1 MRDLYRRNG
10 LEPYES
16 DTQVLERALVGA
28 TEEVEAGRQILLHP
42 HRKALYDRYHADL
55 KLLGDLRSELHL
67 ADAPF
72 CRVDELGDFHVAPS
86 RPEPEPAP
94 AGDAADPA
102 VDRHR
107 GARRQGSR
115 LRHWAGRV
123 LVVAALGL
131 LVAFQTG
138 VRLPW
143 VSEESQASGGGP
155 AQPPGPEDDG
165 NRRFVVGD
173 MIAIHDKPTR
183 KAPVVGQLQRFDIVH
198 IDPRA
203 GGWAR
208 LLNRGQAGFV
218 DTRLLAARSECW
230 SSGLGRPE
238 NGAVLHAGMTGS
250 NGILVRNDSGRDAL
264 IKVSNYLGGSELSL
278 FVRAGSTAG
287 YHKLP
292 GGNFRFEYATGTDF
306 SPYCGAFMNDMVASA
321 ADTAL
326 RLPDKGKGEVVSY
339 TIQGAAHG
347 NFASGRILLD
357 AF

>member
-10 LEPYES
+10 LKPYES
-16 DTQVLERALVGA
+16 DTQALEHALVGA

-55 KLLGDLRSELHL
+55 QLLGDLRGELHL

-86 RPEPEPAP
+86 RPIS
-94 AGDAADPA
+94 DAAQPGDDA
-102 VDRHR
+102 ERMRDRQPI
-107 GARRQGSR
+107 GRRSGSR
-115 LRHWAGRV
+115 LRRWGGRV

-143 VSEESQASGGGP
+143 VSEASQSSVGGP
-155 AQPPGPEDDG
+155 GEPPGPEDDG

-173 MIAIHDKPTR
+173 MIAIHEKPSR
-183 KAPVVGQLQRFDIVH
+183 KSPVIGQLNKHDIVH
-198 IDPRA
+198 IDARA

-208 LLNRGQAGFV
+208 LLNRSHSGFV
-218 DTRLLAARSECW
+218 DTRYLAARSECW
-230 SSGLGRPE
+230 SSGIRRPE
-238 NGAVLHAGMTGS
+238 NGAVLHAGMTGANS
-250 NGILVRNDSGRDAL
+250 IRVRNDSGRDAL

-278 FVRAGSTAG
+278 YVRAGSTAG
-287 YHKLP
+287 YQKLP
-292 GGNFRFEYATGTDF
+292 GGNYRFEYATGTDF

-321 ADTAL
+321 ADAAL
-326 RLPDKGKGEVVSY
+326 RLPDEGKGKVVSY
-339 TIQGAAHG
+339 TLQGAAHG
-347 NFASGRILLD
+347 NFAGGRILLD